1 MSRHWRD
8 ATAVRGAGGWKS
20 KPEMPGI
27 SVCTRSPS
35 SCEPRQE
42 RGRVHGTEYLARESP
57 PAFSDMAFHNVV
69 CYAPTRTAKITI
81 PGRTSCPPSWTKEYC
96 GYLMADRHVGN
107 HASGRV
113 PICVNAN
120 SESVPG
126 NTARESG
133 SFLYFIETTCDG
145 IPCSAYP

>member
-1 MSRHWRD
+1 M
-8 ATAVRGAGGWKS
+8 
-20 KPEMPGI
+20 KPEMPVI
-27 SVCTRSPS
+27 SVCTS
-35 SCEPRQE
+35 SYKPRQDY
-42 RGRVHGTEYLARESP
+42 RANDGTEYLAQERP
-57 PAFSDMAFHNVV
+57 PAFSDMAYHDAPCAV

-126 NTARESG
+126 STARESG